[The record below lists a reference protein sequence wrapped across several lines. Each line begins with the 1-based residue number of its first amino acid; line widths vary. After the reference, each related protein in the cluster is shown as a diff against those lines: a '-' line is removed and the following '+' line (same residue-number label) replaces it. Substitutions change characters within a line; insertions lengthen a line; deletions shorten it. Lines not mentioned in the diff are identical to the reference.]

1 MHALNHKLKA
11 AAIALDERGIL
22 PIRAR
27 LAIITLA
34 IFVILALAAQRAQ
47 AEHPESFADL
57 AEKVSPSVVGIVVDR
72 QFRGVALDG
81 DPQQDPFAP
90 GSPYREF
97 FERFFG
103 EDFPGFGDR
112 DRGNGPRPHQQRGLG
127 SGFIISDD
135 GFVVTNNHVIEDADT
150 ITVVL
155 DDGEELE
162 AELIGNDQ
170 RTDLALLKVETEEQ
184 LPPVTFGDSE
194 VVRVG
199 DWVMAVGN
207 PFGFGGTVTVG
218 VVSARGRD
226 LSGGSMVDFLQIDAP
241 INRGNSGGP
250 TFNLAGE
257 VIGINTAIFSP
268 NGGNIGI
275 GFAIPSNTAE
285 RIIEDLKDDGKVQRG
300 WLGVHI
306 QPVDEAIAEGFG
318 LNEPRG
324 ALVAQVQPD
333 SPAAA
338 AGLKAGDVVLE
349 WDGRPIERFKDLS
362 RFVADTPAGT
372 EVEAVLWRDN
382 EETNVM
388 VETGLLDE
396 ERVTARTSEPKK
408 RADRSL
414 DELGLRLTELDEERR
429 ERLGLAEETKGVLV
443 TRVEPGSPAA
453 EAGLRRGDVIASV
466 SLEEVDSAEDFEE
479 ALREA
484 SEEGKERVPL
494 LIIRRGRESF
504 LTLEVDAG

>member
-1 MHALNHKLKA
+1 MHALNHKMKA
-11 AAIALDERGIL
+11 AAIALGERGAL
-22 PIRAR
+22 PLRAR
-27 LAIITLA
+27 LALATLA

-72 QFRGVALDG
+72 QFRGVSLDG

-103 EDFPGFGDR
+103 EDFPGFRNRDR
-112 DRGNGPRPHQQRGLG
+112 DNGPRPHQQRGLG
-127 SGFIISDD
+127 SGFIITAD

-155 DDGEELE
+155 DDGEEVE
-162 AELIGNDQ
+162 AELIGSDR
-170 RTDLALLKVETEEQ
+170 RTDLALLKVETEEK

-226 LSGGSMVDFLQIDAP
+226 LSGGTMVDFLQIDAP

-285 RIIEDLKDDGKVQRG
+285 RIIEDLEDDGKVQRG

-318 LNEPRG
+318 LDEPRG

-338 AGLKAGDVVLE
+338 GGLKAGDVVLE

-372 EVEAVLWRDN
+372 EVEVVLWRDN
-382 EETNVM
+382 EEATIT
-388 VETGLLDE
+388 VETGMLDE
-396 ERVTARTSEPKK
+396 ERVAALSGGSKK
-408 RADRSL
+408 RPDRAL
-414 DELGLRLTELDEERR
+414 DELGLHLTELDEERR
-429 ERLGLAEETKGVLV
+429 ERLGLGEETQGVLV

-484 SEEGKERVPL
+484 SEQGKERVPL
-494 LIIRRGRESF
+494 LVNRRGRESF
-504 LTLEVDAG
+504 LTLEVEAG